1 LIVIL
6 ISIDQ
11 FRWHWFARTEYL
23 PRLGSHL
30 PKALTNQSPIA
41 MKPDRTRS
49 QERILQL
56 LQQLDRA
63 ISAQDIYA
71 ELRTRDRAVGL
82 ATVYRA
88 LEGLKL
94 EGSVQ
99 GRTLPTGES
108 LYSCVQADR
117 HHCLHCQESIPI
129 DECPVE
135 QLETKLEALH
145 QFKIYYHTLE
155 FFGVCLTCVAT
166 APDNGD
172 DPVIHQHHTHDRS
185 KQGTA

>member
-1 LIVIL
+1 
-6 ISIDQ
+6 
-11 FRWHWFARTEYL
+11 
-23 PRLGSHL
+23 
-30 PKALTNQSPIA
+30 
-41 MKPDRTRS
+41 MKSNRTRS

-56 LQQLDRA
+56 LKQFDRA
-63 ISAQDIYA
+63 ISAQDIYI

-88 LEGLKL
+88 LESLKL

-117 HHCLHCQESIPI
+117 HHLTCLHCGQSIPI

-135 QLETKLEALH
+135 QLEARLESLH

-155 FFGVCLTCVAT
+155 FFGVCLTC
-166 APDNGD
+166 APTEVNTNHDLGN
-172 DPVIHQHHTHDRS
+172 VIHLHQHHSHDRS
-185 KQGTA
+185 KQGPA

>member
-1 LIVIL
+1 
-6 ISIDQ
+6 
-11 FRWHWFARTEYL
+11 
-23 PRLGSHL
+23 
-30 PKALTNQSPIA
+30 

-56 LQQLDRA
+56 LKQCDRA
-63 ISAQDIYA
+63 ISAQDIYV

-88 LEGLKL
+88 LESLKL
-94 EGSVQ
+94 EGSIQ

-117 HHCLHCQESIPI
+117 HHLTCLHCGESIPI

-135 QLETKLEALH
+135 QLEHRLESLH
-145 QFKIYYHTLE
+145 RFKIYYHTLE
-155 FFGVCLTCVAT
+155 FFGVCLTC
-166 APDNGD
+166 APPVD
-172 DPVIHQHHTHDRS
+172 DRHDLDRVVHLHHNHSHDRS
-185 KQGTA
+185 NK

>member
-1 LIVIL
+1 
-6 ISIDQ
+6 
-11 FRWHWFARTEYL
+11 
-23 PRLGSHL
+23 
-30 PKALTNQSPIA
+30 
-41 MKPDRTRS
+41 MKSDRTRS

-56 LQQLDRA
+56 LKQCDRA
-63 ISAQDIYA
+63 MSAQDIYV

-94 EGSVQ
+94 EGIVQ
-99 GRTLPTGES
+99 CRTLPTGES

-117 HHCLHCQESIPI
+117 HHLTCLHCGESIPI

-135 QLETKLEALH
+135 QLETRLESLH

-155 FFGVCLTCVAT
+155 FFGVCLTCASKEVNNSR
-166 APDNGD
+166 DRQ
-172 DPVIHQHHTHDRS
+172 VVHLHHHHSHDRP
-185 KQGTA
+185 K